1 LEAGRVKIVPYSW
14 KSGLGFTKIYTKWL
28 REKEKKSV
36 PIQQQQLDSIKP
48 SLACT
53 FIYVHVI
60 DQITETTSQDT
71 KSFYFL
77 VILIH
82 RFISN
87 PKPNRAP

>member
-1 LEAGRVKIVPYSW
+1 MVTRK
-14 KSGLGFTKIYTKWL
+14 
-28 REKEKKSV
+28 RKKSV
-36 PIQQQQLDSIKP
+36 PIQQQQQQQQQLDSIKP

-60 DQITETTSQDT
+60 DQITETTSQDA